1 MTTSHVVLLIEDHT
15 INNQQSLAR
24 SLSLKENDSYHL
36 IVSDTPEMAL
46 KQVNDMWPQ
55 LSVDK
60 YASYKLIV
68 SATPEMALEQVINLW
83 PNLIIFNMGQNNHSL
98 FNLQRSIQQLGLD
111 IPHIIIGNEHKLA
124 TQINPETVLITPEM
138 TGNLLPIIEEAIA
151 NQKERFIRLPN
162 LVLDC
167 QQNQVLHRNECH
179 SLTPK
184 EFKLLRL
191 LMLRHDRILTRK
203 EIMQQV
209 WETDFMGDTR
219 TLDVHIRWLRKK
231 IEVNPSKPGHL
242 KTVRGEGYIFVTQ
255 SL

>member
-15 INNQQSLAR
+15 INNQQSLR
-24 SLSLKENDSYHL
+24 QTLSLEENDSYQL
-36 IVSDTPEMAL
+36 IVSDT
-46 KQVNDMWPQ
+46 
-55 LSVDK
+55 S
-60 YASYKLIV
+60 
-68 SATPEMALEQVINLW
+68 EMALERVTKLW
-83 PNLIIFNMGQNNHSL
+83 PNLIIFNMGLNNPSL

-111 IPHIIIGNEHKLA
+111 IPHIIIGTEHKLA
-124 TQINPETVLITPEM
+124 TQINPETILVPPEATPNLGPILDEVITK
-138 TGNLLPIIEEAIA
+138 
-151 NQKERFIRLPN
+151 QKGRFVRLPN

-167 QQNQVLHRNECH
+167 QQSQVLHRQECH

-184 EFKLLRL
+184 ELKLLRM
-191 LMLRHDRILTRK
+191 LMVHHDRILTRK

-231 IEVNPSKPGHL
+231 IEDNPSKPGHL

-255 SL
+255 PL